1 MNNIMTNNIE
11 ANSFLG
17 LVANTQKKNSR
28 KAHVRKTFVKV
39 ESKAVLMNLAIAT
52 VIIVV
57 GLTAGSISQQKME
70 LTQHATLTT
79 KANV

>member
-1 MNNIMTNNIE
+1 MNNILTDNIE

-17 LVANTQKKNSR
+17 LVTNRQKKNHPADS
-28 KAHVRKTFVKV
+28 HRKTFVKV

-52 VIIVV
+52 VIIVM

>member
-17 LVANTQKKNSR
+17 LVTNTQKRDPR
-28 KAHVRKTFVKV
+28 KAHVRRSFVKV

-52 VIIVV
+52 FIIIL

-70 LTQHATLTT
+70 LTQQATLVT
-79 KANV
+79 NVNV